1 MVAWIVPMNAR
12 YDCYR
17 HRFLDPERRPM
28 RAEIAAPIV
37 GLTRRAALRRAVARL
52 RAARS
57 VLITTHL
64 TPDPDAL
71 GCALALASALD
82 RVNIPAMICVG
93 GAIPESFRYL
103 DPTNR
108 VRILGP
114 HEEPPETDVV
124 AVLDISSGW
133 DRVGAFG
140 ETLAARQAAK
150 QTTVICLDHHPH
162 TGMEVG
168 IPVLD
173 PHATATAVLV
183 YHLILQLTHD
193 LTPEEAS
200 WLYLGIVTDTASF
213 RFPNT
218 NAEAHR
224 VVADLAERGADERR
238 LYAEMY
244 EHVSVARVRLLG
256 EALLGV
262 ELACDGKLAY
272 VTVTKEQFAR
282 YGLSVEDAP
291 GFADYAA
298 AVEGAEV
305 GAAFLEYPD
314 DRTRVILRASA
325 ALSVEPLA
333 EALGGG
339 GHDFAAAAVVAGT
352 AGDALAQL
360 VNSSCGYLTPDGATV
375 PPAAD

>member
-1 MVAWIVPMNAR
+1 MNAH
-12 YDCYR
+12 YDINH
-17 HRFLDPERRPM
+17 HRRTIREPRPM
-28 RAEIAAPIV
+28 QAKIATPIL
-37 GLTRRAALRRAVARL
+37 GLSRRAALRRAAARL

-71 GCALALASALD
+71 GSALALASAFD
-82 RVNIPAMICVG
+82 RLGIPASICVG
-93 GAIPESFRYL
+93 GAIPDGFRYM
-103 DPTNR
+103 DATNR

-114 HEEPPETDVV
+114 DEAPPETDVV

-140 ETLAARQAAK
+140 PAIAARQAAK
-150 QTTVICLDHHPH
+150 ETTVICVDHHPH
-162 TGMEVG
+162 TGMEVD

-173 PHATATAVLV
+173 NQATATAVLV
-183 YHLILQLTHD
+183 YHLILLLTHD
-193 LTPEEAS
+193 ITPQEAS

-218 NAEAHR
+218 TAEAHR
-224 VVADLAERGADERR
+224 IVADLADHGADERR

-262 ELACDGKLAY
+262 QLACDGNLAY

-282 YGLSVEDAP
+282 YGLRVEDAP

-305 GAAFLEYPD
+305 GAALLEYPD
-314 DRTRVILRASA
+314 GRTRVILRASGEIA
-325 ALSVEPLA
+325 VEIIA

-339 GHDFAAAAVVAGT
+339 GHAFAAAAVVDGSAE
-352 AGDALAQL
+352 DALALL
-360 VNSSCGYLTPDGATV
+360 VNNSCPYLTPDA
-375 PPAAD
+375 PPISPAAD

>member
-1 MVAWIVPMNAR
+1 
-12 YDCYR
+12 
-17 HRFLDPERRPM
+17 M
-28 RAEIAAPIV
+28 RAKNAAPIV
-37 GLTRRAALRRAVARL
+37 GLTRRAALRRAAARL
-52 RAARS
+52 RTARS

-82 RVNIPAMICVG
+82 RLDIPVMICVG
-93 GAIPESFRYL
+93 GAIPDSFRYL
-103 DPTNR
+103 DTTNR

-140 ETLAARQAAK
+140 KTIAARQATK
-150 QTTVICLDHHPH
+150 ETTVICLDHHPH
-162 TGMEVG
+162 TGMAVD

-173 PHATATAVLV
+173 NQATATAVLV
-183 YHLILQLTHD
+183 YHLILLLTHD
-193 LTPEEAS
+193 LTPEEAG

-224 VVADLAERGADERR
+224 IVADLSERGADERR
-238 LYAEMY
+238 LYADMY
-244 EHVSVARVRLLG
+244 EHVSVARMRLLG
-256 EALLGV
+256 ETLLGV
-262 ELACDGKLAY
+262 QLACDGKLAY
-272 VTVTKEQFAR
+272 VTVTNEQFAH

-305 GAAFLEYPD
+305 GAALLEYPD
-314 DRTRVILRASA
+314 NRTRVILRASA
-325 ALSVEPLA
+325 EIAVEVLA

-339 GHDFAAAAVVAGT
+339 GHTFAAAAVVDGSAE
-352 AGDALAQL
+352 DALARL
-360 VNSSCGYLTPDGATV
+360 VNTSCPYLAPDSPTAV